1 MNNAMNVRDIT
12 NRQSEGKWQAAIQAE
27 ASDLLAYLLSRYG
40 CRMSKKE
47 VAFEYKKCR
56 ATIDNKRNPR
66 HSSYDPLLAE
76 AEVKSGTPLGEKGV
90 LFDTFKIAKI
100 LIGERAQ
107 RVDH

>member
-1 MNNAMNVRDIT
+1 MKTRDIT
-12 NRQSEGKWQAAIQAE
+12 NRQPKEECQTAIQTE
-27 ASDLLAYLLSRYG
+27 ASDLKAYLLGRYG

-47 VAFEYKKCR
+47 LVFEYKKCR

-76 AEVKSGTPLGEKGV
+76 AEVKSGSPVSEKSV

-100 LIGERAQ
+100 LDGERAQ
-107 RVDH
+107 RVDP